1 MLLGFY
7 YPKRYHGGKT
17 MKRTVS
23 FALSAVLALA
33 MLLFIGCKGNETQ
46 PKQADVEAVYTKL
59 VESGQLPSMTKVPE
73 RDLEEVYGIDKT
85 KLAQWTMYLSENYAV
100 TVGEVSIFEVSDAAY
115 AEELQNILQNRL
127 DRLRKVA
134 KEYTPAET
142 AKLDPVEVHRV
153 GNYVYMVAGSDY
165 NALMKIMQENI
176 G

>member
-33 MLLFIGCKGNETQ
+33 MLIFIGCKGNETQ

-73 RDLEEVYGIDKT
+73 RDLEEVYGNKACAVDNVPVR
-85 KLAQWTMYLSENYAV
+85 KLCGHSRR
-100 TVGEVSIFEVSDAAY
+100 SFDF
-115 AEELQNILQNRL
+115 
-127 DRLRKVA
+127 
-134 KEYTPAET
+134 
-142 AKLDPVEVHRV
+142 
-153 GNYVYMVAGSDY
+153 
-165 NALMKIMQENI
+165 
-176 G
+176 

>member
-46 PKQADVEAVYTKL
+46 PKQADVEAVYT
-59 VESGQLPSMTKVPE
+59 
-73 RDLEEVYGIDKT
+73 
-85 KLAQWTMYLSENYAV
+85 WTMYLSENYAV

-115 AEELQNILQNRL
+115 AEELQSILQNRL

-134 KEYTPAET
+134 KEYAPAET

>member
-1 MLLGFY
+1 
-7 YPKRYHGGKT
+7 
-17 MKRTVS
+17 MKRTVF

-115 AEELQNILQNRL
+115 AEELQGILQNRL

-134 KEYTPAET
+134 KEYAPAET
-142 AKLDPVEVHRV
+142 AKLDPVEAHRV
-153 GNYVYMVAGSDY
+153 VNNVYMVAGSDY

>member
-59 VESGQLPSMTKVPE
+59 
-73 RDLEEVYGIDKT
+73 
-85 KLAQWTMYLSENYAV
+85 AQWTMYLSENYAV

-115 AEELQNILQNRL
+115 AEELQSILQNRL

-134 KEYTPAET
+134 KEYAPAET

>member
-1 MLLGFY
+1 
-7 YPKRYHGGKT
+7 

-115 AEELQNILQNRL
+115 AEELQSILQNRL
-127 DRLRKVA
+127 DRLQKNMHPPRPQNSILWKCIA
-134 KEYTPAET
+134 SA
-142 AKLDPVEVHRV
+142 
-153 GNYVYMVAGSDY
+153 
-165 NALMKIMQENI
+165 IMFTWLRATTTMLS
-176 G
+176 

>member
-1 MLLGFY
+1 
-7 YPKRYHGGKT
+7 

-100 TVGEVSIFEVSDAAY
+100 TVGEVSILRFPMRHMPRNCKVFFRIDLTGSARLQKNMHPPRPQNSILWKCIASAIMFTWLRAATTM
-115 AEELQNILQNRL
+115 L
-127 DRLRKVA
+127 
-134 KEYTPAET
+134 
-142 AKLDPVEVHRV
+142 
-153 GNYVYMVAGSDY
+153 S
-165 NALMKIMQENI
+165 
-176 G
+176 

>member
-59 VESGQLPSMTKVPE
+59 VESGQLPSMTKVP
-73 RDLEEVYGIDKT
+73 RGILKRFTESIKQSLRSGQCTCQKT
-85 KLAQWTMYLSENYAV
+85 MRSQS
-100 TVGEVSIFEVSDAAY
+100 
-115 AEELQNILQNRL
+115 
-127 DRLRKVA
+127 A
-134 KEYTPAET
+134 KF
-142 AKLDPVEVHRV
+142 RF
-153 GNYVYMVAGSDY
+153 
-165 NALMKIMQENI
+165 
-176 G
+176 

>member
-1 MLLGFY
+1 
-7 YPKRYHGGKT
+7 

-85 KLAQWTMYLSENYAV
+85 KLVQWTMYLSENYAV
-100 TVGEVSIFEVSDAAY
+100 TVGEVS
-115 AEELQNILQNRL
+115 
-127 DRLRKVA
+127 VA
-134 KEYTPAET
+134 KEYAPAET

>member
-23 FALSAVLALA
+23 FALSVVLALA

-115 AEELQNILQNRL
+115 AEELQSILQNRL

-134 KEYTPAET
+134 KE
-142 AKLDPVEVHRV
+142 
-153 GNYVYMVAGSDY
+153 
-165 NALMKIMQENI
+165 
-176 G
+176 